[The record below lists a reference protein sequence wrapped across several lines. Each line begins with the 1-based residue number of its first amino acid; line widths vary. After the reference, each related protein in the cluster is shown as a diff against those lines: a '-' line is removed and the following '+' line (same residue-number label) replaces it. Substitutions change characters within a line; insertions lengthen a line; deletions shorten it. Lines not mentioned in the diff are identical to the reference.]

1 MSLFLGDREQ
11 QKILVRSR
19 AEDGSLIIDF
29 GTLMHEM
36 GHGFDHRIATF
47 AHGGNSANPLHEK
60 KEVVDAH
67 KEEHLRFSRSYF
79 HDISEF
85 VAEVF
90 AQYCLDRERAMKMFP
105 KMCNV
110 LDEEMKRL
118 GILTDPASLPLV
130 NAVKLKA
137 AIEAMIH
144 PPPIRTTELLTG
156 TTTPTPTCLDGVLR
170 QENVNSMLKDKNTP
184 RSRYAVG
191 LVTEDQAGARLYAK
205 FIARQLFYRRT
216 DATSGHSLFNIE
228 DAFFE
233 ANMGAK
239 IDEELTKKYAH
250 HAFVLFSP
258 AAGVNANSIG
268 MQNYDQF
275 SKHTEDFCV
284 PLFFG
289 KMDEIDRLSKET
301 SELIWLK
308 FRLHPLTAGD
318 VATFAYQLAA
328 SEKKQVF
335 SKEAKESLI
344 AGIADVPIE
353 LDEAENLWNRIKQF
367 HNDRFAQVMELCQKF
382 PHLLSE
388 YNVLGRIKN
397 DDVTRA
403 IATFRKAQPADPIA
417 QLNDM
422 IGLADVKA
430 KIKGLENSVLLDE
443 RKRQLGLSVGE
454 KARFNLLFLGN
465 PGTGKTVVS
474 EIFRRVLQKLK
485 IGDATTKY
493 AKLDT
498 NDIKSPEAAAQL
510 WRDYKNGVIF
520 IDEIHQFN
528 DSEEKRKCFRAM
540 VPFLADP
547 EFAQTVF
554 IGAGYTG
561 ATTQMID
568 NDDVDQ
574 GLTRRFPPN
583 MRIEFADYTRDELGL
598 VWDMMI
604 NKAGLL
610 SSAEVRT
617 VAVQAVMR
625 RQRCERNPSNAGA
638 VENLWK
644 SAKGK
649 LEMRILEGG
658 RNASELTKEDFTTL
672 EIADV
677 RDEPK
682 VSMDDVWARLDR
694 DYAVGYDDVKAT
706 LGEIQA
712 AVEHQRKQT
721 CGDVVPDWY
730 NFAFQ
735 GPPGTGKTVF
745 ARDILGP
752 FFCALDIIPSKDVV
766 IKSAGDLTAQYVG
779 QTAYLVRKH
788 FEEGWGKVIFF
799 DEISGICD
807 SVFGKEAV
815 KELLPTLENNPG
827 KFVFVVADYAYNID
841 KFFGMDGGLPS
852 RIKYRITLKPWDVE
866 TSLKA
871 LLTKMSKSVVDNG
884 YGLDLRGHEDLLR
897 ELLDTLVR
905 VSYVDA
911 SGKYSGFSSGRTVCN
926 TLAPAI
932 YKKYAS
938 THPAAN
944 APVSEAVL
952 RVAFAEV
959 QAQLQEA
966 VDGAQRESGAFR
978 PPPPPMATA
987 TATATESKAEAKDE
1001 ADGLAE
1007 FSVGE
1012 LNLYQ
1017 KAMKKVDMLKKF
1029 QDRYNS
1035 NPELLAQ
1042 DQADVNSD
1050 YNKELA
1056 KELKVDSAAA
1066 QKIRVRVAVTV
1077 KKLVQRNKTVLMQ
1090 RFKYHCPYC
1099 GGIDSPFCGFIN
1111 QSLEWKIEHSTK
1123 KPWNEEVTTTE
1134 TVEVEE
1140 ETFEDREV

>member
-1 MSLFLGDREQ
+1 M
-11 QKILVRSR
+11 RSR
-19 AEDGSLIIDF
+19 AEDGSLMIDF
-29 GTLMHEM
+29 GTLMHEI

-47 AHGGNSANPLHEK
+47 AHGGNSTNPLHEK

-67 KEEHLRFSRSYF
+67 KEEHLRFPPGSHF

-90 AQYCLDRERAMKMFP
+90 AQYSLDRGRAMKMFP
-105 KMCNV
+105 KMCKV
-110 LDEEMKRL
+110 LDDEMKRL
-118 GILTDPASLPLV
+118 SILTDPASQPLV

-144 PPPIRTTELLTG
+144 PPPIRTTELVTG
-156 TTTPTPTCLDGVLR
+156 STTPSQNTCLDGVLR
-170 QENVNSMLKDKNTP
+170 QETLNSMCKDKNTP

-191 LVTEDQAGARLYAK
+191 LVTEDLAGARLYAK

-216 DATSGHSLFNIE
+216 EATSGHSLFNIG

-233 ANMGAK
+233 ANMGARV
-239 IDEELTKKYAH
+239 DEELAKKYAH

-258 AAGVNANSIG
+258 AAGINANSPG
-268 MQNYDQF
+268 MQDYDRF
-275 SKHTEDFCV
+275 SGNTEDFCV
-284 PLFFG
+284 PFFFG

-301 SELIWLK
+301 NELIWLK

-328 SEKKQVF
+328 SEKKQIF
-335 SKEAKESLI
+335 SNEAKESLT

-353 LDEAENLWNRIKQF
+353 LDEAERLWNRIKQF
-367 HNDRFAQVMELCQKF
+367 QNDRVAQIMVRCHEF
-382 PHLLSE
+382 PQLLSE

-397 DDVTRA
+397 DDVTSA

-417 QLNDM
+417 ELNAM

-430 KIKGLENSVLLDE
+430 KIKGIEFSVLLDE
-443 RKRQLGLSVGE
+443 RNRQRGRPVGQ

-474 EIFRRVLQKLK
+474 QIFRRVLQKLK
-485 IGDATTKY
+485 IGDATTKF

-498 NDIKSPEAAAQL
+498 NDIKTPDAAAQL

-547 EFAQTVF
+547 EYAQTVF

-561 ATTQMID
+561 PTTQMID
-568 NDDVDQ
+568 SKDIDE
-574 GLTRRFPPN
+574 GLTGRFSPH

-598 VWDMMI
+598 VWDMKI
-604 NKAGLL
+604 KGAGLI
-610 SSAEVRT
+610 SSTEVRT
-617 VAVQAVMR
+617 VAMQTVMR
-625 RQRCERNPSNAGA
+625 RQRCERNPSNARA
-638 VENLWK
+638 VEKLIE
-644 SAKGK
+644 SAKEK
-649 LEMRILEGG
+649 LETRIREGG
-658 RNASELTKEDFTTL
+658 INASELTDEDLDTL

-706 LGEIQA
+706 LREIQNS
-712 AVEHQRKQT
+712 VEHQRRQND
-721 CGDVVPDWY
+721 GEVVPESY
-730 NFAFQ
+730 NFAIQ

-766 IKSAGDLTAQYVG
+766 EKSAGDLIAQYVG
-779 QTAYLVRKH
+779 QTTYLVRQQ
-788 FEEGWGKVIFF
+788 FSEGWGKVIFF
-799 DEISGICD
+799 DEISGICE
-807 SVFGKEAV
+807 SHFGKDAV

-827 KFVFVVADYAYNID
+827 KFVFVVADYTDNID
-841 KFFGMDGGLPS
+841 RFFAMDGGLLR

-866 TSLKA
+866 TSLRA
-871 LLTKMSKSVVDNG
+871 LLTKMAKPVADKG

-905 VSYVDA
+905 EFFVDA
-911 SGKYSGFSSGRTVCN
+911 SGKYSGFSSGGTVCA
-926 TLAPAI
+926 TLASVI

-938 THPAAN
+938 TLPDAN

-959 QAQLQEA
+959 LAQLQEA
-966 VDGAQRESGAFR
+966 VDGARRASGARR
-978 PPPPPMATA
+978 PPSPPVA
-987 TATATESKAEAKDE
+987 TATATESKAK
-1001 ADGLAE
+1001 ADVETDSDTAV
-1007 FSVGE
+1007 FSIGE
-1012 LNLYQ
+1012 LNRYQ

-1029 QDRYNS
+1029 CDRYNS
-1035 NPELLAQ
+1035 DPALLAQ

-1056 KELKVDSAAA
+1056 KELNVDSAAA

-1077 KKLVQRNKTVLMQ
+1077 KKLIQRNKTVLVQ
-1090 RFKYHCPYC
+1090 RFKYHCPWC
-1099 GGIDSPFCGFIN
+1099 KEIDSPVCGFIN
-1111 QSLEWKIEHSTK
+1111 RPLEWKIEHSTK

-1134 TVEVEE
+1134 TVEIDVQ
-1140 ETFEDREV
+1140 TFEDREV